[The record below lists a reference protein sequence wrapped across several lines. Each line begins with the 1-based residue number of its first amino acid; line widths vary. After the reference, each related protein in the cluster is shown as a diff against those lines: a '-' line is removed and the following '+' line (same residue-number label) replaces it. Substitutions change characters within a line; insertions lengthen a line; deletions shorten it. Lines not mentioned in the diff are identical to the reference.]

1 MVQLP
6 EADVLDQQGYA
17 DRDEPNPGEAV
28 DLDDGPAAADRETH
42 DGHEAGK
49 SEGRDMNE
57 EPFPEVAHV
66 GHYRRRS

>member
-42 DGHEAGK
+42 DGQEAGK
-49 SEGRDMNE
+49 RKKRGLN
-57 EPFPEVAHV
+57 
-66 GHYRRRS
+66 

>member
-1 MVQLP
+1 MN
-6 EADVLDQQGYA
+6 EESGADG
-17 DRDEPNPGEAV
+17 DEPDPGEAV

-49 SEGRDMNE
+49 SKGRDMNE